1 MEAAQAWEA
10 CIGKDPQG
18 HQGIGKKRDRD
29 DFTSRPLFQRRRKKG
44 VMFEVIIKRNA
55 LTETLGIHRVC
66 NNQVKVPIVRHSE

>member
-1 MEAAQAWEA
+1 LEA

-66 NNQVKVPIVRHSE
+66 NNQVKVTNSPSQ